1 MKLAQTKSGTG
12 SKDDEGYE
20 KTTKSFNGVVTTSN
34 CVLFANTSADG
45 TKIKAYNIRDLRD
58 IALFVKGVDGKE
70 DVKKAYNVVE
80 KDGKIVAV
88 YINNGETPKGATSA
102 KVYGI
107 VSTNGR
113 TTKVNG
119 APYKQITVSSNG
131 TDYTINVPTSNDT
144 IARDAIVWFE
154 PTSDNTYNDEDIHVI
169 DKDTTKADNNDVVLG
184 YVESWESKDGLLTVA
199 RELTK
204 DGERYKVNEAAGRGT
219 YATDND
225 TKIYYV
231 DVENHTGVESGSITK
246 FDSITGYNNVLV
258 VADDKT
264 AVAIIVEVGGGK
276 NLIKVD

>member
-1 MKLAQTKSGTG
+1 M
-12 SKDDEGYE
+12 
-20 KTTKSFNGVVTTSN
+20 
-34 CVLFANTSADG
+34 
-45 TKIKAYNIRDLRD
+45 
-58 IALFVKGVDGKE
+58 
-70 DVKKAYNVVE
+70 
-80 KDGKIVAV
+80 
-88 YINNGETPKGATSA
+88 
-102 KVYGI
+102 
-107 VSTNGR
+107 
-113 TTKVNG
+113 
-119 APYKQITVSSNG
+119 
-131 TDYTINVPTSNDT
+131 PTSNST

-199 RELTK
+199 HDLTE
-204 DGERYKVNEAAGRGT
+204 DGGRWKVNEDAGRGT

-258 VADDKT
+258 VVDDKT

-276 NLIKVD
+276 DLIKTKAD